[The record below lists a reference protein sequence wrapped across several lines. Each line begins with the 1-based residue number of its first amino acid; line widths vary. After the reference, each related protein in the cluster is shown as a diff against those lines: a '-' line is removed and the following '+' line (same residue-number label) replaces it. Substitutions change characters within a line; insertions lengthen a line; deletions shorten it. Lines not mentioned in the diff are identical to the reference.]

1 MITRVEGDSAQP
13 CYYRRR
19 VISSSDFARALDGDA
34 LVSKFAMIW
43 PTHSGRKSQLRLL
56 IHPAGGGSDFCS
68 LIQKWLS
75 PVQNVCQ
82 GQTINTG
89 SVSHSFFQLL
99 FGQKIQD
106 VGQAG
111 ALCIAPG
118 RAQSSR
124 PRIAVSRLRNTR
136 HTCLS
141 NPGRVDRNAPLF
153 P

>member
-1 MITRVEGDSAQP
+1 MASDELIQIPRILQVRCFLSVSTWVEGDSAQP

-34 LVSKFAMIW
+34 LVSKLAMLW

-56 IHPAGGGSDFCS
+56 IHTAGVGSDFCS
-68 LIQKWLS
+68 LIQKRLS

-99 FGQKIQD
+99 FGKKKFTMWGKLVLSAEHVEGPRAAD
-106 VGQAG
+106 LGL
-111 ALCIAPG
+111 LCPG
-118 RAQSSR
+118 
-124 PRIAVSRLRNTR
+124 
-136 HTCLS
+136 
-141 NPGRVDRNAPLF
+141 
-153 P
+153 